1 MRHIRKGMQ
10 KMKVREDIF
19 PEADKTK
26 IQNILQGLAHM
37 TFQSFDSLFSSKD
50 DIIRYINNFEDPN
63 IARQFLEVG
72 EFYHFAKFYYCPS
85 FLCKRIETCPN
96 CGKPFEM
103 PAFIVFIMLVS
114 IMERLSLGLKKFT
127 DFYGWVGKKKI
138 ISDYQKM
145 LDSGEI
151 KEYEELAHSLR
162 ERWDQEYGSAT
173 KVTEFLDNFM
183 NKEEKVEFI
192 KSIRFLKQVP
202 DLPPKRVSSIE
213 RKTPEEVKG
222 IFEELKK
229 VHERE
234 SQLSFMTDE
243 DVKNYVKSSDV
254 KMTRAALPE
263 CFDEKHYWKC
273 YSRDHSGRGIGY
285 CHYDHYCPLIRD
297 EKMIEEHFRKTVK
310 IIYDWRSKFVHEATL
325 PPIREVATLGTIY
338 KKKHMVDTL
347 TTTKLRPVFERMLKR
362 YFDQYQKKEWKRD

>member
-1 MRHIRKGMQ
+1 MKRSTE
-10 KMKVREDIF
+10 KMKVREDIY
-19 PEADKTK
+19 PEADKAK
-26 IQNILQGLAHM
+26 IQDILQGLTYM
-37 TFQSFDSLFSSKD
+37 VFQSFDSLFSSHD
-50 DIIRYINNFEDPN
+50 EIISYINNFEDAEY
-63 IARQFLEVG
+63 ARQFLDVG
-72 EFYHFAKFYYCPS
+72 EFYHYAKFYYCSRCFPS
-85 FLCKRIETCPN
+85 KRIEVCPK
-96 CGKPFEM
+96 CKKAFEM
-103 PAFIVFIMLVS
+103 PAFIVFIMIVS

-138 ISDYQKM
+138 IDDCQKM

-151 KEYEELAHSLR
+151 KGYAELAHSLR

-202 DLPPKRVSSIE
+202 DLPPKRGSSVE
-213 RKTPEEVKG
+213 RKTPEEVMD

-243 DVKNYVKSSDV
+243 DVKNYVKSGNLN
-254 KMTRAALPE
+254 MTNRALPE

-273 YSRDHSGRGIGY
+273 YSRHPSGRGMGY

-310 IIYDWRSKFVHEATL
+310 IIYDWRSKFVHEARL
-325 PPIREVATLGTIY
+325 PPIEEVAILGTIY
-338 KKKHMVDTL
+338 KKKYMIDEL
-347 TTTKLRPVFERMLKR
+347 TTTKLKPLFERMLKR
-362 YFDQYQKKEWKRD
+362 YFDQYQRKE